1 MATKTAKAA
10 EEKSGLSKREEAIAA
25 NAARSKPTQTDRRPK
40 AERRVFYVTNARG
53 NLAMRSKMVKINQDA
68 PGI

>member
-25 NAARSKPTQTDRRPK
+25 NAARSKTTQTDRRPK
-40 AERRVFYVTNARG
+40 AEQQYYYVKNARG
-53 NLAMRSKMVKINQDA
+53 NLALRSRMVKINQDA